1 MTICLGLSS
10 IVTCGL
16 RGVCTIRVR
25 VTRLDTSRASNLT
38 TGCKIGVVLGPF
50 KATDVDRSRGQLAD
64 TEGGGSEPS
73 VTLGMVREA
82 LSVGAAFDVL
92 PIIILMKMLF
102 KG

>member
-1 MTICLGLSS
+1 
-10 IVTCGL
+10 
-16 RGVCTIRVR
+16 
-25 VTRLDTSRASNLT
+25 LDTSRASNLT
-38 TGCKIGVVLGPF
+38 TGCKIGVAPGPF

-73 VTLGMVREA
+73 VALENVMVREA

-92 PIIILMKMLF
+92 PVIILMKVLF